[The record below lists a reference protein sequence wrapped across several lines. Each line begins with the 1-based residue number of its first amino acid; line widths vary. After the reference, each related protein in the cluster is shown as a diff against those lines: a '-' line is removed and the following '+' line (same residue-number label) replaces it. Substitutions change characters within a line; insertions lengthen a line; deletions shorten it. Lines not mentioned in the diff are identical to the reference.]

1 MSVDLLSD
9 AGGEMDFTNAAWRRL
24 LTLAEAHG
32 FQPQPPG
39 APDEDAEYYSADE
52 ARGLA
57 DALERALGP
66 GEDAEVARRVSE
78 ELTRLLVTPS
88 ASSMFPNDPV
98 RFEPRAVPY
107 WKQFIAFARRGGF
120 SVS

>member
-1 MSVDLLSD
+1 MSVDLASD
-9 AGGEMDFTNAAWRRL
+9 AGGEMDFPNAAWRRL

-32 FQPQPPG
+32 FQPEAPSGDG
-39 APDEDAEYYSADE
+39 AYSAEDARA
-52 ARGLA
+52 LA
-57 DALERALGP
+57 DALQRAMGT
-66 GEDAEVARRVSE
+66 GNDDEVAGRVSR

-88 ASSMFPNDPV
+88 DSPMFPDDPV
-98 RFEPRAVPY
+98 PFEARAVSY